1 MDRIADRLLGSFNI
15 EMVIE
20 PIDIKISEAIMNFQ
34 ENGADVSQR
43 VFTGCGKPVLGKRR
57 RSVNYSSLKTEH
69 HNNLLRMKYFQ
80 PDDLDL
86 QFEGSEV
93 LERNPVERTRR
104 STNRELKFETLNFN
118 SKNNAEETT
127 TSNNSNKKNGKVAHA
142 KPEGPTLEKLIKDIK
157 HIVKESR
164 KFWSNLPYQICN
176 NEEIAEAPNKD
187 IDCWNGTAVNK

>member
-57 RSVNYSSLKTEH
+57 RSVNNSELKTEH
-69 HNNLLRMKYFQ
+69 HNYLMRMKYFQ

-127 TSNNSNKKNGKVAHA
+127 ANNNSNKKNGKVAHA

-187 IDCWNGTAVNK
+187 IDCWNGTAVDK